1 MSALQVIE
9 KHISDANMKKAID
22 RVADLNCEKLNM
34 VNENGRLVNLTV
46 RMKHRM
52 TALDMFSLND
62 GTVNL
67 ESVII
72 DMVKGGMSDVEIF
85 TMVRAA
91 VAYNVTFTVSD
102 NGYLPTTLII
112 ENAEAPEN
120 FSSSWIDK
128 VIKTIR
134 PNVDIDDVPVSS
146 VTVLPEVDESLKESE
161 RFKFMLELQG
171 DANNVYMDQVSRFE
185 ETVQTQQTQIQAL
198 QQRLESQAKQH
209 EAKIRELTRSN
220 EAKQKSIDDL
230 TSTQK
235 ELLEEITRQEQK
247 VEDAQFA
254 LAGYEN
260 GESDMFIQA
269 LKAYTGTASE
279 HLYEGLPSTL
289 PSNNAERMYI
299 IEEMPVTS
307 QLALYAFTVS
317 KIAKYLRSIEGSGKR
332 TPKGIVA
339 MLEDTHNAL
348 ETMFEKNFKH
358 SQSVNSGW
366 FNEFTKG

>member
-22 RVADLNCEKLNM
+22 RVADLNCEKLHT
-34 VNENGRLVNLTV
+34 VNENNRLVNLVV
-46 RMKHRM
+46 RMKNRL
-52 TALDMFSLND
+52 TALDMFHLND

-72 DMVKGGMSDVEIF
+72 DMIKGGMSDVEIF
-85 TMVRAA
+85 TMIR
-91 VAYNVTFTVSD
+91 VAISYNVTFTVSD
-102 NGYLPTTLII
+102 SGYLPTSLII
-112 ENAEAPEN
+112 ENAEADEN
-120 FSSSWIDK
+120 FSPSWVDK
-128 VIKTIR
+128 AIKEIR
-134 PNVDIDDVPVSS
+134 PNVDTTETSLTS
-146 VTVLPEVDESLKESE
+146 VIPEADEALKEYE

-171 DANNVYMDQVSRFE
+171 DANNVYVDQVSRFE
-185 ETVQTQQTQIQAL
+185 ETVQSQQTQIQML

-254 LAGYEN
+254 LSGYEN

-279 HLYEGLPSTL
+279 HLYEGLPTTL
-289 PSNNAERMYI
+289 PSNTKERMSI
-299 IEEMPVTS
+299 ITEMPVTS

-317 KIAKYLRSIEGSGKR
+317 NLAKYLRSSEASSKR
-332 TPKGIVA
+332 TPRGIVN

-348 ETMFEKNFKH
+348 EVMFEKNFRH